1 MSIQSE
7 IERISQAKTDIHSAI
22 ESKGVTVPDDTLI
35 SEMAPYIQQIR
46 EAGTV
51 VTSVSHIE
59 PDEGGN
65 VQLDNLT
72 IYCGDQSIKYNGG
85 AEQALTINPEA
96 VGAATAEQGALA
108 DTAVQPAQ
116 IAKFITAE
124 DIPDELPNPYALS
137 IQLNGGS
144 TTTYDGSATRN
155 VNITSAAIGAAATS
169 DLEALEPLVGTTSNT
184 TPLQV
189 FNALSEGRQCFITSN
204 LGATFSNWVYS
215 GNTNNGGVISGAI
228 YLDNKEVSI
237 ASLTGHITGGVAS
250 WSTSDI
256 SGLLYSGEA
265 RSSNTQ
271 FLTATSSDGLVL
283 EDISSIID
291 QEIPSSLPNPNN
303 LIIRQNNGVGTSYN
317 GQTQVTIN
325 ITPSSVGAAPT
336 MHSATD
342 TTYGVGTSSYYG
354 HVRLSD
360 SITDDTSS
368 TSSGYAATPYAV
380 SQVNEKVPITHKV
393 MVPNNWT
400 TSAGGSDDGMEYGVK
415 VAFDG
420 AGPGY
425 EISNVLL
432 SSQYSWLPPTDNQKT
447 AASQWTYVYIDGGNL
462 HFYAPMQ
469 ITTSFYLIVTISP
482 I

>member
-51 VTSVSHIE
+51 VTSVSNIE
-59 PDEGGN
+59 PDESGN
-65 VQLDNLT
+65 VQLENLR
-72 IYCGDQSIKYNGG
+72 IYCGDESITYNGG
-85 AEQALTINPEA
+85 AEQALTINPET

-144 TTTYDGSATRN
+144 PTTYDGSATRN
-155 VNITSAAIGAAATS
+155 VNITPAAIGAAATS
-169 DLEALEPLVGTTSNT
+169 DLEVLEPLVGTTSNT

-317 GQTQVTIN
+317 GQTQVTVN
-325 ITPSSVGAAPT
+325 ITASSVGAAPT
-336 MHSATD
+336 MHSVTD
-342 TTYGVGTSSYYG
+342 TTYGVGTSSNYG
-354 HVRLSD
+354 HVKLSD
-360 SITDDTSS
+360 STTS
-368 TSSGYAATPYAV
+368 TSGVSSGIAATPNAV
-380 SQVNEKVPITHKV
+380 KQVNDSVPIVVHV
-393 MVPNNWT
+393 NMASYDWT
-400 TSAGGSDDGMEYGVK
+400 YIPGTGSMKWLNVVHVDGITE
-415 VAFDG
+415 DC
-420 AGPGY
+420 
-425 EISNVLL
+425 EIFSVIPVSNVEGNYKW
-432 SSQYSWLPPTDNQKT
+432 SQAECGTNQIVIYSNSEENPGLVNSIF
-447 AASQWTYVYIDGGNL
+447 A
-462 HFYAPMQ
+462 
-469 ITTSFYLIVTISP
+469 ITKNVIQGVNSD
-482 I
+482 